1 MRRRNFLK
9 LSLGAFSAAAFGAPQ
24 EPWNVLFLLTDDLGW
39 HDIAPF
45 GNTFIDTP
53 NLSRL
58 ASESARLPNA
68 YAACPVCSPS
78 RASILTGKYPARL
91 HLTDWIPGRRP
102 GPNWKLRTPA
112 FEQALPLEET
122 TLAEALA
129 PSGYRSGAIGKWH
142 LGGEGHLPTDQGF
155 NVNIGGTKA
164 GQPPR
169 YFGPIDLPGL
179 RLEPGEFLTSRLTQE
194 GTRFIRETG
203 PRPYFLYEAQFTVH
217 MPLQAPPDLVAKY
230 KARDTWDVD
239 PTYCAMVETADASV
253 GGLLR
258 TLEETGEAQRTI
270 VIFTSDNGGVR
281 YQGRRPVPVTNNA
294 PLRAGKGHL
303 YEGGIRVPLLIRW
316 PGITKPGSVIE
327 EPVIGVDYFPTL
339 CAALGARAGTVDGVD
354 VRPALRG
361 SPLPERPLFW
371 HYPHYSDQGGAPGG
385 AVRLGAWK
393 LIEFYEDGR
402 LELFNLE
409 EDIGER
415 RNLVRREPA
424 RAKRLH
430 SLLAGW
436 RRSVNASMPEPNPMY
451 DPAKGDE
458 GLTGYES
465 PTQPV

>member
-1 MRRRNFLK
+1 MNRRNFLK
-9 LSLGAFSAAAFGAPQ
+9 IGLGAFSAAAFGAPQ
-24 EPWNVLFLLTDDLGW
+24 QRWNVLFLLTDDLGW

-53 NLSRL
+53 NLTRL
-58 ASESARLPNA
+58 AAEAARFPNA

-91 HLTDWIPGRRP
+91 HLTDWIPGRPP

-122 TLAEALA
+122 TLAKALK
-129 PSGYRSGAIGKWH
+129 PLGYRSGAIGKWH

-155 NVNIGGTKA
+155 DVNIGGTKA

-179 RLEPGEFLTSRLTQE
+179 RLEPGEFLTPRLTEE
-194 GTRFIRETG
+194 GTRFIRDSG
-203 PRPYFLYEAQFTVH
+203 SRPYFLYEAQFTVH
-217 MPLQAPPDLVAKY
+217 MPLQAPADLVAKY
-230 KARDTWDVD
+230 KARDTGDVD

-270 VIFTSDNGGVR
+270 VIFTSDNGGVF

-303 YEGGIRVPLLIRW
+303 YEGGIRVPLLVRW
-316 PGITKPGSVIE
+316 PGVTKAGSVIE

-339 CAALGARAGTVDGVD
+339 CAALGANTGTVDGVD
-354 VRPALRG
+354 IRPALGG
-361 SPLPERPLFW
+361 SRLPERPLFW
-371 HYPHYSDQGGAPGG
+371 HYPHYSDQGGVPGG

-430 SLLAGW
+430 SLLADW
-436 RRSVNASMPEPNPMY
+436 RRSVNASMPEPNPTY